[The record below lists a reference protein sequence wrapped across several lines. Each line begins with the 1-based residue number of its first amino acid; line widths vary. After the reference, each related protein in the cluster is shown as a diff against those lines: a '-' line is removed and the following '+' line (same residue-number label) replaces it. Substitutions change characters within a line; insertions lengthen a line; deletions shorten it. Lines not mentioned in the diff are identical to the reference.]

1 MYITMYVT
9 MYITTMYITMCI
21 TMYTQHGF
29 IQDFVG
35 EGGLGV
41 CYCYLIYSVQAIYTL
56 CI

>member
-1 MYITMYVT
+1 MYVTMCITMYITMYV
-9 MYITTMYITMCI
+9 TMCI

-41 CYCYLIYSVQAIYTL
+41 CSL
-56 CI
+56 